1 MEQQVARFL
10 EQLET
15 ERGFSNNTISAYR
28 NDLRQFLSFMESTQK
43 MQSWQELTESQ
54 LTSYVLN
61 LREREYARSTIARK
75 VAAVKSFCHY
85 LVRDG
90 VLRADPS
97 DELASPRVD
106 KFAPKAISQ
115 DAVRQLLAK
124 PGELGTPEALRD
136 KAMLETLYATGMRV
150 SELTALDV
158 ADFDLARSEM
168 VCGKRPDRER
178 RIPVCDAAINALT
191 KYLTEGRPHLRN
203 ATNVS
208 ALFLNHRGNRLT
220 RQGFWLILKSYA
232 DACGIADITPHTIR
246 HSFAVHQL
254 ANGSE
259 IRDIQQIMGHMSLS
273 TTQVYQHVIG
283 KDGHGPAGDVS
294 MISNDGREESQQ
306 PEVIDKDHAMADE
319 LRRLK
324 QWPSSTD

>member
-28 NDLRQFLSFMESTQK
+28 NDLRQFLSFMESGRVI
-43 MQSWQELTESQ
+43 QSWQELGEGH
-54 LTSYVLN
+54 LTSYVLH

-75 VAAVKSFCHY
+75 VAAVKSYCHF
-85 LVRDG
+85 LVREG

-97 DELASPRVD
+97 DNLASPRVD
-106 KFAPKAISQ
+106 KFAPKAISEES
-115 DAVRQLLAK
+115 VRLLLAK
-124 PGELGTPEALRD
+124 PEELGTPEALRD

-150 SELTALDV
+150 SELTSLDV
-158 ADFDLARSEM
+158 ADFDLARSEI

-178 RIPVCDAAINALT
+178 RIPVCDTAVDALT
-191 KYLTEGRPHLRN
+191 KYLTEGRPHLRG
-203 ATNVS
+203 ATTVS

-220 RQGFWLILKSYA
+220 RQGFWLILKAYA

-246 HSFAVHQL
+246 HSFAVHKL

-273 TTQVYQHVIG
+273 TTQVYQQVIG
-283 KDGHGPAGDVS
+283 KDGHDPSIA
-294 MISNDGREESQQ
+294 NHDGL
-306 PEVIDKDHAMADE
+306 DKDGVLVE
-319 LRRLK
+319 EVERVRER
-324 QWPSSTD
+324 PSTTD